1 MTDLLRTSFA
11 PRHGRSMLIVLVVI
25 LIVAVAALGWLW
37 MRPSSQPNLA
47 AGRKIAEAFL
57 QELGEGRADE
67 AWQSTTAEFKSAQ
80 GKESFARDVKS
91 LKFLKEPLEF
101 VSVQTVSVGTQPR
114 TEYLFRSSGGNTV
127 RMILNRENG
136 NWKVDRWTH

>member
-1 MTDLLRTSFA
+1 MTDSLRHSFT
-11 PRHGRSMLIVLVVI
+11 PRHGRSMLIVLVAI
-25 LIVAVAALGWLW
+25 LIVGVAALGWLW
-37 MRPSSQPNLA
+37 MRPSSQPNVA
-47 AGRKIAEAFL
+47 AGRSVAETFL
-57 QELGEGRADE
+57 RELAEGGADQ

-101 VSVQTVSVGTQPR
+101 VSVQTVTVGTQPR

-127 RMILNRENG
+127 RIVLNRENG
-136 NWKVDRWTH
+136 HWKVDRWTH